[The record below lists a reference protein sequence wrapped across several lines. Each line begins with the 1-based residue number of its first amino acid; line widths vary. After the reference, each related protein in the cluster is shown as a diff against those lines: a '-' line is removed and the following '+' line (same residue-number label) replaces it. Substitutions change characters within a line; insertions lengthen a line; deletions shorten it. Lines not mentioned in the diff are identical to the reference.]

1 MNRTKK
7 LPKLAFYLVVLIMVI
22 SFPLAAHAKDKILF
36 GAARPLSGV
45 SAFFEAN
52 AFGPI
57 YKMWVDEVNAEGG
70 IYVKEYGKKLPV
82 EMLVYDSKSEM
93 GTMTRLLDKLIL
105 QDKVDFILPPVSTAF
120 LFAASAIANRHEK
133 VLIGAEGGASSLKAI
148 MASGTMPYF
157 FMVLPFADHYQMPVL
172 AEVFEEMGVKTAAIN
187 FIEDL
192 HGIEYS
198 GMATK
203 EFNRRGITVKD
214 DQKYADGSQGRF
226 AYPEGSPET

>member
-1 MNRTKK
+1 
-7 LPKLAFYLVVLIMVI
+7 MVI